1 MDSGRSLPGQ
11 RRISALLGPTNT
23 GKTHRAIERM
33 LAWPS
38 GMIGLPLRLL
48 AREVYERVVERRGPE
63 VAALITGEE
72 KRIGADARYWICT
85 VEAMPTDLPV
95 AFFAVDEVQLAG
107 DRHRGHTFTERLM
120 HGRGTEET
128 LFLGASTIAPL
139 LQRLIPGIEIE
150 GAERLSRLSWAGTRK
165 LSSVPARSAVVA
177 FSAEKV
183 YEAAERLRAVH
194 GGAAV
199 VLGALSPRTR
209 NAQVEMYQAGEVGHL
224 VATDAIG
231 MGLNM
236 DLGHVAFT
244 DVRKFDGRGFRELSS
259 AEVAQI
265 AGRAGRYRTDGT
277 FGTIKAM
284 GPLSPSMIEEVEQH
298 RFPPLR
304 RLYWRNVDLDFSDPD
319 ALLDSLQRSPPH
331 RFLVQAFG
339 EDDERTLST
348 LLHRDAIRRRV
359 TSPEALQLLWDVC
372 RIPDYRKT
380 RTGAHAELLSHIVA
394 HLLEDGAL
402 PDAFVAERIGR
413 LDRTD
418 GDIETLMSRIA
429 WVRTWTFV
437 AWQRGWTD
445 DPARWQAE
453 SGQVEDRLSDA
464 LHHRLTAR
472 FVDRRVSWVVGGMDL
487 EGEVSLEE
495 SEVSIG
501 GLHVGTIS
509 GWSFVPDGG
518 GLPRV
523 VAQAVRKRL
532 RTEVLEQ
539 LRLLLEAADDA
550 IELDGS
556 GQLSFRGAVIAR
568 MEPGP
573 SVLEPR
579 IRVRRT
585 DLLEPAER
593 ERVRS
598 RLDRWRD
605 AWVEA
610 LFAAFE
616 RPDVAQLSP
625 AARGLLHALR
635 TSLGTIDRSEVED
648 NLEHLTAA
656 DRKALARLDVRL
668 GAHTVYVQ
676 SLLRPAAQQARA
688 HLWSVR
694 HERRPLASAPANGRA
709 TLPVEPQDA
718 SLMAAMGFRIV
729 GDLAVRA
736 DVLEKVAAEGRR
748 RARAGGP
755 GPLDR
760 FSSWLG
766 TSHDAA
772 VGVLQGLGFQ
782 VRRGPDGRVT
792 LRQQRPRR

>member
-1 MDSGRSLPGQ
+1 
-11 RRISALLGPTNT
+11 
-23 GKTHRAIERM
+23 
-33 LAWPS
+33 
-38 GMIGLPLRLL
+38 
-48 AREVYERVVERRGPE
+48 
-63 VAALITGEE
+63 
-72 KRIGADARYWICT
+72 
-85 VEAMPTDLPV
+85 
-95 AFFAVDEVQLAG
+95 
-107 DRHRGHTFTERLM
+107 M
-120 HGRGTEET
+120 HSRGTEET

-139 LQRLIPGIEIE
+139 LRRLIPGVEIT

-183 YEAAERLRAVH
+183 YEVAERLRAVH

-209 NAQVEMYQAGEVGHL
+209 NAQVELYQAGEVGHL

-244 DVRKFDGRGFRELSS
+244 DIRKFDGRGFRELSS

-277 FGTIKAM
+277 FGTLKSL

-298 RFPPLR
+298 RFPALR
-304 RLYWRNVDLDFSDPD
+304 RLYWRNVELDFSDPD
-319 ALLDSLQRSPPH
+319 ALLDSLQRPPPLD
-331 RFLVQAFG
+331 FLVQAFG

-348 LLHRDAIRRRV
+348 LLHRDAIRRQV
-359 TSPEALQLLWDVC
+359 TTPEALALLWDVC

-380 RTGAHAELLSHIVA
+380 RTGAHAELLSHIVT
-394 HLLEDGAL
+394 HLLDGGAL
-402 PDAFVAERIGR
+402 PDAFVAERIER

-418 GDIETLMSRIA
+418 GDIETLMARIA

-437 AWQRGWTD
+437 SWQRGWTD
-445 DPARWQAE
+445 DPARWRAE

-472 FVDRRVSWVVGGMDL
+472 FVDRRVSWVVGGLDL
-487 EGEVSLEE
+487 EGEISLEAGG
-495 SEVSIG
+495 VSIG

-518 GLPRV
+518 GLPRI
-523 VAQAVRKRL
+523 VAQAVRRRL

-539 LRLLLEAADDA
+539 LRLLLEAPDSE
-550 IELDGS
+550 IELDAA
-556 GQLSFRGAVIAR
+556 GQLSFRSAVIAR
-568 MEPGP
+568 VGPGP
-573 SVLEPR
+573 SMLEPK

-585 DLLEPAER
+585 ELLEPGER

-598 RLDRWRD
+598 RLVRWRD
-605 AWVEA
+605 AWVEQ

-616 RPDVAQLSP
+616 RPDVERLSP

-635 TSLGTIDRSEVED
+635 SSLGTIDRHEVED
-648 NLEHLTAA
+648 NLAQLTAD
-656 DRKALARLDVRL
+656 DRRALARLDVRL
-668 GAHTVYVQ
+668 GTHTIYVH

-688 HLWSVR
+688 RLWSVR
-694 HERRPLASAPANGRA
+694 NERRPLATAPANGRA
-709 TLPVEPQDA
+709 TLPVEPGEA
-718 SLMAAMGFRIV
+718 ALFTAMGFRIV
-729 GDLAVRA
+729 GDLAIRV

-748 RARAGGP
+748 RARVGDP

-766 TSHDAA
+766 TSHDGA

-782 VRRGPDGRVT
+782 VRRRADGRIT
-792 LRQQRPRR
+792 LRSPRSRR